1 MPSVGHSAP
10 GGGAE
15 RANVARPLQQSA
27 HDATSAGGLPFCNKL
42 TWLALGDDQADPSRG
57 GEQATALGRL

>member
-1 MPSVGHSAP
+1 M
-10 GGGAE
+10 
-15 RANVARPLQQSA
+15 
-27 HDATSAGGLPFCNKL
+27 NKL

>member
-1 MPSVGHSAP
+1 MVRAFPPLLFTVRMMT
-10 GGGAE
+10 GGAF
-15 RANVARPLQQSA
+15 AA
-27 HDATSAGGLPFCNKL
+27 FCIKL